1 VLHPRESDHEAL
13 AVSDGIQGPWVLGSL
28 PVELQG
34 DLLSDLEG
42 ESRTQTHKQRV
53 LEVLEILEKPV
64 ELVGPIDRGL
74 GEEVLKPRKITGHE
88 MLGLK
93 GFQDLIE
100 HHCLA
105 VKQLFTSLV
114 NFLRDVILVHDVLQI
129 GLELL
134 W

>member
-1 VLHPRESDHEAL
+1 
-13 AVSDGIQGPWVLGSL
+13 
-28 PVELQG
+28 
-34 DLLSDLEG
+34 
-42 ESRTQTHKQRV
+42 

-64 ELVGPIDRGL
+64 ELVCPKNRGL
-74 GEEVLKPRKITGHE
+74 GEKVLKPRKITGHE

-93 GFQDLIE
+93 GLQDLIE

-114 NFLRDVILVHDVLQI
+114 NFFRDVILVHDVLQI
-129 GLELL
+129 GLELV